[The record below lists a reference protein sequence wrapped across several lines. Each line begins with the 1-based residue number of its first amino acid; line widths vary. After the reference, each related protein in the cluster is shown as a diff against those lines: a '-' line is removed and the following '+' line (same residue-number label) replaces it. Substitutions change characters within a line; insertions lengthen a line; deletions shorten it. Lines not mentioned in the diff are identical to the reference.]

1 MSNSRHSNTSFL
13 CSLLLH
19 VGVLLILSALFM
31 NARGLKPIFLEA
43 DVLSSENP
51 ETEISV
57 AIEIPTSVE
66 FVNLDATEIETPLDD
81 MLETGEIEFTDSSPT
96 SLVEKLQ
103 LVALNEEVGGS
114 PVSAAR
120 YWSRILRH

>member
-13 CSLLLH
+13 SSLLLH

-66 FVNLDATEIETPLDD
+66 FVNLGCDGD
-81 MLETGEIEFTDSSPT
+81 
-96 SLVEKLQ
+96 
-103 LVALNEEVGGS
+103 
-114 PVSAAR
+114 
-120 YWSRILRH
+120 